1 MGGEGIWCVGVERFR
16 PTVAIFAAR
25 FGAQG
30 EEVGSGGC
38 IATRV
43 RASLQE
49 SMVERLRGGVEM
61 PGKTHI
67 ERNESGSSSDKS
79 RGAVPMVTS

>member
-1 MGGEGIWCVGVERFR
+1 MWCVGVERFW
-16 PTVAIFAAR
+16 PTVAIFTTR

-38 IATRV
+38 VATQV

-49 SMVERLRGGVEM
+49 SMVERLRGGVEV
-61 PGKTHI
+61 PG
-67 ERNESGSSSDKS
+67 ENVYR
-79 RGAVPMVTS
+79 A